1 MKTKM
6 RSIASHTVPVSYYG
20 IKRHSVRYA
29 LRRSFR
35 RGVEGIFDI
44 AGSPAMPR
52 LQNAGSDRERIAGDW
67 RKVGIDIRVSID
79 HYSRMMQNEER

>member
-52 LQNAGSDRERIAGDW
+52 LQNADSDRERIDGDW
-67 RKVGIDIRVSID
+67 RKVGIDIRAFVIPD
-79 HYSRMMQNEER
+79 KEA

>member
-1 MKTKM
+1 MKPKI
-6 RSIASHTVPVSYYG
+6 RSITSHTAPVYDYG
-20 IKRHSVRYA
+20 IKRHSVRCV

-52 LQNAGSDRERIAGDW
+52 LQNADSDRKRIAGDW

-79 HYSRMMQNEER
+79 RYSRMMQNEER